1 MLKILYPP
9 QRSTPGRASLR
20 DATKM
25 QTIPDL
31 FRRIYTTPA
40 CIAIIPSI
48 AVIIDYSLT
57 FFLAENTGMILQ
69 WEASPLVRF
78 AVAHNSM
85 ALYLVAIVVFYYG
98 AAYAVLHI
106 LRTTQYYRYGVALVL
121 LVSLTHVLGGLSWQF
136 KTAWYSNSIVVL
148 SFLSVLIAICLFGYT
163 FFRQVHSS

>member
-1 MLKILYPP
+1 
-9 QRSTPGRASLR
+9 
-20 DATKM
+20 M